1 MDFTRKGKTTE
12 GKGLTGYPLAKRFSP
27 ASPLMLLPSKL
38 PIPKS
43 SPSTKPSQVSSGEVE
58 KGKNVISWDEESR
71 KPQGLISDGKG
82 HKASLLYTPGGE
94 VKKGSL
100 GLPLLPPIRKAGSL
114 PVGSAAGSVQSSL
127 QLDFQ
132 ESQEM
137 RPRPSSSSQEKS
149 SDHAGLTG
157 YPLAKR
163 FSPASPLMLLPS
175 KLPIPKSS
183 PSTKPSQVSSG
194 EQEKGKNVIS
204 WDEESR
210 KPQGLISD
218 GKGHKASL
226 LYTPGGEVKK
236 GSLGLPLLPPIRKA
250 GSLPVGSAAG
260 SVQSSLQLDFQ
271 ESQEMRPRPSSSSQE
286 KSSDHAGCS
295 ESIAKTQ
302 RTKEKSSQCKTGP
315 GMPLF
320 PRKLP
325 EPLGLET
332 HVPKRG
338 LGNGGL
344 GPRPAQGA
352 LAQEP
357 QQRPPSSAGPR
368 VTAGEDK
375 GKAEHGSASHRGLTG
390 YTIAKRFSLASP
402 SPLLPSKPLPPIPE
416 RSSSIKPRKTYNEEK
431 EKSQTSTGYTDTRRI
446 SQELS
451 SDGISCKVW
460 RPR

>member
-286 KSSDHAGCS
+286 KSSDHAG
-295 ESIAKTQ
+295 
-302 RTKEKSSQCKTGP
+302 
-315 GMPLF
+315 
-320 PRKLP
+320 
-325 EPLGLET
+325 
-332 HVPKRG
+332 
-338 LGNGGL
+338 
-344 GPRPAQGA
+344 
-352 LAQEP
+352 
-357 QQRPPSSAGPR
+357 
-368 VTAGEDK
+368 
-375 GKAEHGSASHRGLTG
+375 LTG